1 MSSLDHSG
9 WTALRYLGVRHS
21 SSVHLRKTASSV
33 FHKEERELSVSF
45 EDLTVEHLDVV
56 NSVVEKYLAGTPETQ
71 ISKELSIPRQK
82 VVGYINEW
90 RAMASDNAAI
100 RARAKEALV
109 GADTHYSKL
118 IQKAYEVIDEAT
130 TVANLGAKT
139 AGIKLV
145 MDLERTRIDML
156 QKAGLLENKELAEEM
171 MAIEDRQETLI
182 GILKDIASEHPEI
195 RDDIMR
201 RLSSATKP
209 GQTVTIV
216 NP

>member
-1 MSSLDHSG
+1 
-9 WTALRYLGVRHS
+9 
-21 SSVHLRKTASSV
+21 
-33 FHKEERELSVSF
+33 VSF
-45 EDLTVEHLDVV
+45 EDLTVEHLDQV
-56 NSVVEKYLAGTPETQ
+56 NRVVEKYLAGTPETQ
-71 ISKELSIPRQK
+71 ISKELSLPRQK

-90 RAMASDNAAI
+90 RAMAADNAAI

-118 IQKAYEVIDEAT
+118 IAKAYEVIDEAT

-171 MAIEDRQETLI
+171 VEIEERQEVLI
-182 GILKDIASEHPEI
+182 GILKDIASEYPEI
-195 RDDIMR
+195 RDQIMF
-201 RLSSATKP
+201 RLSKATKSKDT
-209 GQTVTIV
+209 TVTIV
-216 NP
+216 NVVE